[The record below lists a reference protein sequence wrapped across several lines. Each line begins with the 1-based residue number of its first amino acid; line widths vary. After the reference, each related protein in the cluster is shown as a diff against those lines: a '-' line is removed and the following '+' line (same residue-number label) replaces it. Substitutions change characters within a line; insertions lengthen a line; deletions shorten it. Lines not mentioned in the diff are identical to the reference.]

1 MTVKIVADSAG
12 DIPAEIAKAFDI
24 TIVPLYVQFGSKTF
38 RDGVD
43 IVPEQFFRMLDHDSV
58 IPTTSTAAPY
68 DFAET
73 YRRLHKDSD
82 GIISIHISSKV
93 SATYNA
99 ACRGRDM
106 LEEGK
111 DKVEVVD
118 SKLATMGMGLLAIHA
133 AKAAKEGQNLPS
145 ILEQIAGIIPTIKV
159 FGLLDTLKYVAR
171 GGRLG
176 KLGTLLGS
184 VLPLKP
190 LLTIKDG
197 MVEPFGAV
205 RTRTNG
211 IERIF
216 DLVKSCVNIK
226 EVAISHSSSE
236 DEVKSFVDRL
246 KTIIPEIKP
255 TIAKLGP
262 ALGVHGGPGT
272 FLVAVQQNIES
283 TSDIEGKHKKILS
296 SLPSLQE
303 IKENISQKI
312 QRDSLRPFGYKFGPA
327 LS

>member
-1 MTVKIVADSAG
+1 MAVKIVTDSAG
-12 DIPAEIAKAFDI
+12 DIPAEIAKDLDI
-24 TIVPLYVQFGSKTF
+24 TVVPLYVQFGSKTY

-43 IVPEQFFRMLDHDSV
+43 IVPDQFFKMLDHDSI

-73 YRRLHKDSD
+73 YRKLHKSSD

-106 LEEGK
+106 LEEGQQ
-111 DKVEVVD
+111 DKVEVID
-118 SKLATMGMGLLAIHA
+118 SKLATIGMGLLAIHA
-133 AKAAKEGQNLPS
+133 AKAAKEGQNMRS
-145 ILEQIAGIIPTIKV
+145 ILEQIASIIPTIKV
-159 FGLLDTLKYVAR
+159 FGLLDTLKYVVR

-176 KLGTLLGS
+176 KLGTLLSS

-216 DLVKSCVNIK
+216 ELVKSSINIK
-226 EVAISHSSSE
+226 EVAISHSSNE

-255 TIAKLGP
+255 TIARLGP

-272 FLVAVQQNIES
+272 FLVAVQQGIQS
-283 TSDIEGKHKKILS
+283 TSEIEGKRKKILS
-296 SLPSLQE
+296 NLPTLQE
-303 IKENISQKI
+303 IKESISQKM
-312 QRDSLRPFGYKFGPA
+312 QKDSLRPFGYRFRPA
-327 LS
+327 